1 MQHTRDQLGKEPGRE
16 EGRERKRD
24 GVKEAGKKR
33 RGGRRREKGDGDR
46 DVKGEERWR
55 WKGGRQALS
64 WV

>member
-33 RGGRRREKGDGDR
+33 RGGE
-46 DVKGEERWR
+46 EEREGRWR
-55 WKGGRQALS
+55 
-64 WV
+64 